1 MYGCEKFGVFV
12 IKRVAVVA
20 VDRSDSTAL
29 RDWAF
34 DVGDRRSSLRTYQAV
49 RLMSRTFLVP
59 YLSVQAENTE
69 VLDRSGPMI
78 LAPVHRSHLDSVLV
92 ATVCRRRLR
101 ALGKESL
108 FATPGV
114 GWMCAALG
122 AIPVRRGAADK
133 EALKAAKALL
143 DRGESMFVFPEGG
156 RFEGADPSER
166 NTVQT
171 LFDGAAWLASRTGAS
186 VVPIGIAGTAEALG
200 PGQKFIRRAKVGISV
215 GEPLAAP
222 TGDNGRAKRQ
232 QLSEFT
238 SRLRVALQ
246 ERQNRAADLVGGHR

>member
-1 MYGCEKFGVFV
+1 M
-12 IKRVAVVA
+12 A

-34 DVGDRRSSLRTYQAV
+34 EVGDRPGSLRTYRAV
-49 RLMSRTFLVP
+49 RMVSKTFLVP
-59 YLSVQAENTE
+59 YLSVRAENTE
-69 VLDRSGPMI
+69 VLESDGPMI

-92 ATVCRRRLR
+92 ATVCARRLR

-108 FATPGV
+108 FSTPGV

-143 DRGESMFVFPEGG
+143 DRGEALFVFPEGG
-156 RFEGADPSER
+156 RLESDDPIQR

-171 LFDGAAWLASRTGAS
+171 LFDGAAWLASRTGAV
-186 VVPIGIAGTAEALG
+186 VVPIGIAGTADALA
-200 PGQKFIRRAKVGISV
+200 PGQRLIRRSKVGISV
-215 GEPLAAP
+215 GDPMPAP
-222 TGDNGRAKRQ
+222 SSESGRAKRQ

-238 SRLRVALQ
+238 SRLREALQ
-246 ERQNRAADLVGGHR
+246 DRQNRAVELVARTR

>member
-1 MYGCEKFGVFV
+1 MYGCENFGVFV
-12 IKRVAVVA
+12 ANQVAVMA

-34 DVGDRRSSLRTYQAV
+34 GVGDRRSSLRTYRAV
-49 RLMSRTFLVP
+49 RTVSRTILLP
-59 YLSVQAENTE
+59 YLSVEAENTD
-69 VLDRSGPMI
+69 VLDRTGPMI

-92 ATVCRRRLR
+92 ATLCRRRLR

-122 AIPVRRGAADK
+122 AIPVRRGAADR

-156 RFEGADPSER
+156 RFEGSDPIER

-171 LFDGAAWLASRTGAS
+171 LFDGAAWLASRTGAE
-186 VVPIGIAGTAEALG
+186 VVPIGIAGTADALG
-200 PGQKFIRRAKVGISV
+200 PGQRFIRRARVGISV
-215 GEPLAAP
+215 GDPLAAP
-222 TGDNGRAKRQ
+222 IGESGRAKRQ
-232 QLSEFT
+232 QLGEFT
-238 SRLRVALQ
+238 ARLRAALQ
-246 ERQNRAADLVGGHR
+246 ERQNRAVDLAGGNR